1 VNAPIPRPGAPARFT
16 QGPLLRH
23 VLDMTGAG
31 AVGLM
36 AIFLVDLLS
45 LLYVSRLG
53 DARLTAAVG
62 FATQVMFV
70 TVSVNIGLAIGVTA
84 LVSRALGRGDR
95 EGARRLAGSALAHVA
110 LASGL
115 VVALIWL
122 SRGAILGWLGA
133 SGETER
139 VAERF
144 LAIALPAN
152 VMLGVGMALSG
163 VLRAVGDAR
172 RAMYVTLA
180 GGAATAVLDP
190 LLIFGAGLGVD
201 GAAIAT
207 TISRFVLV
215 LVGWHGAAR
224 VHRLVGP
231 PTLREMRE
239 DAGPLYAIAAPAIL
253 TNVASPVASSWIMG
267 VFAGFGPAAVAA
279 FAIMDRVSAL
289 GYGPVFALSGSVGA
303 ILGQNLGA
311 RRFDRVI
318 ETMSL
323 CFGLAAGYAALV
335 GVVIVFAAPWIAAAF
350 DAPAE
355 AAALIPHFAFWGAAA
370 WMALSLLFVA
380 NAGFNNLGA
389 PLLATAF
396 NWGRATLGVIP
407 FATLGG
413 RLAGPTGAMMGIAAG
428 SVVFGVGSWVASR
441 FVTRRL
447 AKRAESA

>member
-1 VNAPIPRPGAPARFT
+1 
-16 QGPLLRH
+16 
-23 VLDMTGAG
+23 MTGAG

-53 DARLTAAVG
+53 DAQLTAAVG

-84 LVSRALGRGDR
+84 LVSRALGRGER

-115 VVALIWL
+115 VVAAIWL

-133 SGETER
+133 SGEAGR

-152 VMLGVGMALSG
+152 VMLGLGMAMSG

-180 GGAATAVLDP
+180 GGAVTAALDP

-207 TISRFVLV
+207 VASRVAFVV
-215 LVGWHGAAR
+215 VGWHGAGR
-224 VHRLVGP
+224 VHRLIGR

-239 DAGPLYAIAAPAIL
+239 DAGALYAIAAPAIL
-253 TNVASPVASSWIMG
+253 TNIASPVASSWIMG

-311 RRFDRVI
+311 RRFDRVS
-318 ETMSL
+318 ETMTI
-323 CFGLAAGYAALV
+323 CFALAAGYAALV
-335 GVVIVFAAPWIAAAF
+335 GVVIAIAAPWIAAAF
-350 DAPAE
+350 GAPPE
-355 AAALIPHFAFWGAAA
+355 AAALIPHFALWGAAA

-413 RLAGPTGAMMGIAAG
+413 RLGGATGAMMGIAAG
-428 SVVFGVGSWVASR
+428 SLVFGLGSFAASR

-447 AKRAESA
+447 AKRAASA